1 MKAFISRIVLFLML
15 FSFSVNVLWGQEKKL
30 TIGIDQVIYYAL
42 ARSLPSQTNVQSLRR
57 SQLEFALFQT
67 ALLPTVN
74 LKSIPI
80 SFNRTIVQ
88 RYDVN
93 EAADIYVTQQNIYSF
108 LNLELTKP
116 LGATGGRIFVNA
128 NVGRL
133 QNLGENPFINFSTSP
148 INIGLS
154 QPIGGFNPY
163 KWEKLQAPIRL
174 QAAERRNILVQEQIS
189 RDAVGLYFDL
199 LIAQQSMALSLQ
211 NMRLLDT
218 LLEISKKRNLLGG
231 VPQDQLLQLELQILE
246 SETDYERQRNQVG
259 ILKNRLINFLQLS
272 ATTKM
277 DLEVPSFLEMPQ
289 IPVQQAL
296 KYCMTN
302 HPNITDQELLLLDAT
317 KAYEKQYKESRFQA
331 NLDASIGLNQS
342 DSTFASSLQNPL
354 DQEVVF
360 FSFDIPLVDWG
371 RRKQALEI
379 AEAAKIQQEFELQNQ
394 KFNLQTE
401 LQAELSKREFFYQQN
416 ERLEKMALLAAEQL
430 KISQRQYLSGKI
442 DLLTLSL
449 ARSKNNQIQ
458 RSKIDLLREYWLW
471 MYNLRSLTL
480 YDFRLDQP
488 IAPYDDF

>member
-1 MKAFISRIVLFLML
+1 
-15 FSFSVNVLWGQEKKL
+15 
-30 TIGIDQVIYYAL
+30 
-42 ARSLPSQTNVQSLRR
+42 
-57 SQLEFALFQT
+57 
-67 ALLPTVN
+67 
-74 LKSIPI
+74 
-80 SFNRTIVQ
+80 
-88 RYDVN
+88 
-93 EAADIYVTQQNIYSF
+93 
-108 LNLELTKP
+108 
-116 LGATGGRIFVNA
+116 
-128 NVGRL
+128 
-133 QNLGENPFINFSTSP
+133 
-148 INIGLS
+148 
-154 QPIGGFNPY
+154 
-163 KWEKLQAPIRL
+163 
-174 QAAERRNILVQEQIS
+174 
-189 RDAVGLYFDL
+189 
-199 LIAQQSMALSLQ
+199 LQ

-231 VPQDQLLQLELQILE
+231 VPQDQLFQLELQILE

-488 IAPYDDF
+488 IVPYDDF

>member
-30 TIGIDQVIYYAL
+30 TIGIDQVIYFAL

-289 IPVQQAL
+289 IPVQQAGA
-296 KYCMTN
+296 
-302 HPNITDQELLLLDAT
+302 ILD
-317 KAYEKQYKESRFQA
+317 R
-331 NLDASIGLNQS
+331 
-342 DSTFASSLQNPL
+342 
-354 DQEVVF
+354 
-360 FSFDIPLVDWG
+360 
-371 RRKQALEI
+371 
-379 AEAAKIQQEFELQNQ
+379 
-394 KFNLQTE
+394 
-401 LQAELSKREFFYQQN
+401 
-416 ERLEKMALLAAEQL
+416 
-430 KISQRQYLSGKI
+430 
-442 DLLTLSL
+442 
-449 ARSKNNQIQ
+449 
-458 RSKIDLLREYWLW
+458 
-471 MYNLRSLTL
+471 
-480 YDFRLDQP
+480 
-488 IAPYDDF
+488 

>member
-1 MKAFISRIVLFLML
+1 
-15 FSFSVNVLWGQEKKL
+15 
-30 TIGIDQVIYYAL
+30 
-42 ARSLPSQTNVQSLRR
+42 
-57 SQLEFALFQT
+57 
-67 ALLPTVN
+67 
-74 LKSIPI
+74 
-80 SFNRTIVQ
+80 
-88 RYDVN
+88 
-93 EAADIYVTQQNIYSF
+93 
-108 LNLELTKP
+108 
-116 LGATGGRIFVNA
+116 
-128 NVGRL
+128 
-133 QNLGENPFINFSTSP
+133 
-148 INIGLS
+148 
-154 QPIGGFNPY
+154 
-163 KWEKLQAPIRL
+163 
-174 QAAERRNILVQEQIS
+174 
-189 RDAVGLYFDL
+189 
-199 LIAQQSMALSLQ
+199 
-211 NMRLLDT
+211 
-218 LLEISKKRNLLGG
+218 
-231 VPQDQLLQLELQILE
+231 
-246 SETDYERQRNQVG
+246 
-259 ILKNRLINFLQLS
+259 
-272 ATTKM
+272 
-277 DLEVPSFLEMPQ
+277 
-289 IPVQQAL
+289 
-296 KYCMTN
+296 
-302 HPNITDQELLLLDAT
+302 DQELLLLDAT

-394 KFNLQTE
+394 KLNLQTE